1 MQPLGPSLYFESLRE
16 YHPLREEHR
25 IASSSPKRIAVIGGG
40 VAGLVSAKVLK
51 EDGFDVTVFEKESTV
66 GGVWAESRA
75 YPGLRTN
82 NPRETYAFSDF
93 DYPPTTEAFPTAQQV
108 RGYLKAYADR
118 FGLTRRI
125 HLNTEVRLLARAK
138 PKPEGGHP
146 GFRVTVRPV
155 DGHGDP
161 RTNDPKTHVVDFAV
175 VCNGVFC
182 EPYVPEVEGEERFQ
196 GQVLH
201 SSQLTDPQRVRGRRV
216 VVVGAGK
223 SALDCATFAAEE
235 ASSVTLVLRRP
246 HWMLPRYFGS
256 ARVDDAL
263 FNRFS
268 LQAFPPYY
276 NATRTERTFRKA
288 AAPLFW
294 VWRKA
299 VSLIARRVA
308 KVPAEMVPDIPV
320 TAGIEN
326 NGIGTEFYEV
336 LRNGQARIRRAGVAS
351 FAGPDRLRLDTGEE
365 LGGDI
370 VVFGTGW
377 RQNVSF
383 LDSDL
388 HRVVWRDGWFHL
400 YRHILPPREPRLG
413 FVGYASSGNAP
424 LTSEIS
430 AHWLS
435 QWFRGESSLPDPS
448 DMDREIARVRR
459 WTQKVF
465 PRRCEGYFIG
475 AYVSSY
481 VDELMRDMGLE
492 TRRADGFFSEYL
504 GPLWGTRY
512 RGVAEERR
520 RLRSSS
526 R

>member
-1 MQPLGPSLYFESLRE
+1 M
-16 YHPLREEHR
+16 
-25 IASSSPKRIAVIGGG
+25 SSSPKRIAVIGAG

-51 EDGFDVTVFEKESTV
+51 EDGFDVTVFEKESTI

-93 DYPPTTEAFPTAQQV
+93 DYPPTTDAFPTAQQV

-118 FGLTRRI
+118 FGLARRI
-125 HLNTEVRLLARAK
+125 HLNTEVLSVARAD
-138 PKPEGGHP
+138 PDPGGGHP
-146 GFRVTVRPV
+146 EFRVTVQPAS
-155 DGHGDP
+155 GDSTP
-161 RTNDPKTHVVDFAV
+161 RTHGPRTEDVDFV
-175 VCNGVFC
+175 VLCNGVFSV
-182 EPYVPEVEGEERFQ
+182 PHVPEVEGLERFE

-201 SSQLTDPQRVRGRRV
+201 SSQFTDPETVREKRV

-223 SALDCATFAAEE
+223 SALDCASGAAEE
-235 ASSVTLVLRRP
+235 AAAVTVALRRP

-256 ARVDDAL
+256 TRVDKVL

-268 LQAFPPYY
+268 LQVFPPYHT
-276 NATRTERTFRKA
+276 AKRAERAFRRV

-294 VWRKA
+294 VWRQA
-299 VSLIARRVA
+299 VSLVARRVG
-308 KVPAEMVPDIPV
+308 KVPAEMVPDMPV

-336 LRNGQARIRRAGVAS
+336 LRSGQARIRRAGVAS
-351 FAGPDRLRLDTGEE
+351 IAGPDRIRLDSGEE
-365 LGGDI
+365 LGADV

-377 RQNVSF
+377 RQDISF
-383 LDSDL
+383 LESDL
-388 HRVVWRDGWFHL
+388 HREVWRDGWLHL
-400 YRHILPPREPRLG
+400 YRHILPPREPRMG

-435 QWFRGESSLPDPS
+435 QWFRGELNLPDPS
-448 DMDREIARVRR
+448 NMAREIARVRR
-459 WTQKVF
+459 WTRKVF

-481 VDELMRDMGLE
+481 VDELMRDMGLK
-492 TRRADGFFSEYL
+492 TRRTDGFFSEYL
-504 GPLWGTRY
+504 GPLWGKRY

-520 RLRSSS
+520 RLRSG
-526 R
+526 RG